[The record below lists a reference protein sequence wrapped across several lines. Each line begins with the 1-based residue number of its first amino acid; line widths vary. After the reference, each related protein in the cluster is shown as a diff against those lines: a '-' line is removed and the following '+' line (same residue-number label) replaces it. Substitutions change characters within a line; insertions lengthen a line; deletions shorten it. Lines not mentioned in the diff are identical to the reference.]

1 MRPRDWARQS
11 LGKST
16 EAPGLGTWETTW
28 LFFHPISWTRE
39 KMAGIVNR
47 VYSHANKTHFHKKSF
62 ALSLVLKER
71 VLGTRKRP
79 TDEHNGVVH
88 TYQDIFENRDLSLF
102 SKKKSAYT
110 RSVFES
116 FSPFHSKTLTDDRN
130 TIASFTGHALYE
142 VWRHRI
148 ENLRFRSSTRKKY
161 ARFFLK
167 KIHSGTAFSKS
178 GVSSARNRRWR
189 VDGKLKRRKISV
201 FKIPRY
207 AWMGKKYWS

>member
-1 MRPRDWARQS
+1 MQIKLIFTRKVLRLASFWKREFWE
-11 LGKST
+11 LGKGQLTNTMVSST
-16 EAPGLGTWETTW
+16 RIRIFLKTEICLYFRKKNP
-28 LFFHPISWTRE
+28 HP
-39 KMAGIVNR
+39 R
-47 VYSHANKTHFHKKSF
+47 VA
-62 ALSLVLKER
+62 
-71 VLGTRKRP
+71 
-79 TDEHNGVVH
+79 
-88 TYQDIFENRDLSLF
+88 
-102 SKKKSAYT
+102 
-110 RSVFES
+110 

-130 TIASFTGHALYE
+130 TIASFTGHALYD

-207 AWMGKKYWS
+207 AWMGKKYWSLFLVYEARSSLDVSWWVSRLQKQTNDL